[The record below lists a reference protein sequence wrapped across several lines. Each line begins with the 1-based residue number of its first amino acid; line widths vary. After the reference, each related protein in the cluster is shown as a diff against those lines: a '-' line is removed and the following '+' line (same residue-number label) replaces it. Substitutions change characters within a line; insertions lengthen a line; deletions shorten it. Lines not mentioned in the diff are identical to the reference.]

1 MVVNGVAAYDAI
13 DMQDELTRGKGSPP
27 ERLLP
32 PRVAS
37 ILATKGIRTIEEVR
51 NAYPDQLLKI
61 RGLGMLRFRQIERAL
76 FPGKSFTPARVM
88 SPISH
93 VKGSSLNGVLNP
105 ATVRALARGGI
116 TAPEI
121 LHDVTSKDLLKI
133 PGLGINM
140 VQEIEQVFLHR

>member
-1 MVVNGVAAYDAI
+1 MEEEFTLA
-13 DMQDELTRGKGSPP
+13 TGSPL
-27 ERLLP
+27 EGLLP

-51 NAYPDQLLKI
+51 NAYPHELLKI

-76 FPGKSFTPARVM
+76 FPGKSFTPARVL

-93 VKGSSLNGVLNP
+93 VKGSSLHGVLNP

-116 TAPEI
+116 TTLEM
-121 LHDVTSKDLLKI
+121 LHRVTSKELLKI
-133 PGLGINM
+133 PGLGINI
-140 VQEIEQVFLHR
+140 VQEIEQAFMHR